1 MNELTGNIKAI
12 GATLQ
17 ATATFKKRELVLEIV
32 EGEYSNVA
40 VFEATQDRCD
50 DLDGFQV
57 GQLVNVGFFFSGNSK
72 PWNDPK
78 TGNDRYFNS
87 LKIANIKVVGQ
98 PQQQPAAPAFEPP
111 PMPDNFNAPI
121 QDEIDF

>member
-32 EGEYSNVA
+32 DGEYSNVA

-50 DLDGFQV
+50 DLDGYQV
-57 GQLVNVGFFFSGNSK
+57 GQEVSVGFFFSGNSK

-98 PQQQPAAPAFEPP
+98 PQQPAAPAFEPS
-111 PMPDNFNAPI
+111 PMPDFNAPI